1 MGCCSL
7 TAIRVIGKALNRLA
21 KFNHKNSDLMS
32 DSNVVRIGAADQE
45 EQRARAQAVGER
57 KVSAK
62 TRAGLARQSERNAI
76 TKMIACHV
84 PAAALLYAA
93 ACALPVLDLIEPN
106 NADVASWSLLALA
119 GVVYFRISLTGW
131 IGPLLFVLVTAGAVY
146 AMKEGMIA
154 LSDTWLVLPQ

>member
-1 MGCCSL
+1 
-7 TAIRVIGKALNRLA
+7 
-21 KFNHKNSDLMS
+21 MS
-32 DSNVVRIGAADQE
+32 ESNVVRIGAADQE
-45 EQRARAQAVGER
+45 EQRALAQALEER
-57 KVSAK
+57 KISA
-62 TRAGLARQSERNAI
+62 TARAAMARRSERSAI
-76 TKMIACHV
+76 AKMIAFHF

-93 ACALPVLDLIEPN
+93 AYALPVLDLIEPN

-154 LSDTWLVLPQ
+154 LSDTWLARARDVLTVMIGTFIASVLFTLFGERSM